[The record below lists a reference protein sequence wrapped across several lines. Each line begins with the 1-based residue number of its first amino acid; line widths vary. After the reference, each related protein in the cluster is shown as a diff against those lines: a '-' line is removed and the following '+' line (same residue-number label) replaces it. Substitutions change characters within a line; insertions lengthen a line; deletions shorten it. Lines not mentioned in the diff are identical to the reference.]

1 MKFITEATDATD
13 ATDDRKGTEHTDSTE
28 ATVCRDPT
36 HSVDLR
42 NRIGYMDR
50 MDARHA
56 PHVTLDTRH

>member
-1 MKFITEATDATD
+1 MIITEATDAMHATEDREGTEPTD
-13 ATDDRKGTEHTDSTE
+13 ATE

-36 HSVDLR
+36 HSVDVR

-56 PHVTLDTRH
+56 PHVTPDKRH